1 MRRRPIFLNCI
12 DAGEPLLE
20 MNALGTESIFVAT
33 TMLFYNVIRD
43 IAAKYPEWRVVQG
56 VASEKLSA
64 RLVADVMSISWK

>member
-1 MRRRPIFLNCI
+1 M
-12 DAGEPLLE
+12 
-20 MNALGTESIFVAT
+20 AT